1 MTPAPPAPSDDAR
14 AAVAAWLRFAD
25 QAGIDL
31 SLEATPRPWWGAAPL
46 AVDAAPA
53 GEGASAPAGEGAGRA
68 APTPASGAATVAPVL
83 PEPQARAPASALA
96 SGPAADARKLAA
108 TAASVDELI
117 ELLRGFDGCG
127 LARTAMNLCVG
138 DGDPTSELML
148 VGEAPGAEEDR
159 QGKPFVGK
167 SGQLLDRMLEAAG
180 RPRRRT
186 WITNTVFWR
195 PPGNRSPTAQE
206 LATCLPFVERQ
217 IELVRP
223 RAVLFVG
230 GIAVRALLDLE
241 EGVTKLRGR
250 KFRYPLAD
258 GGAIPA
264 TVMFHPA
271 YLLRRPQ
278 LKGLAWRDLLAATAM
293 VEGG

>member
-1 MTPAPPAPSDDAR
+1 MSAAPGGDAR
-14 AAVAAWLRFAD
+14 AELAAWLRFLD
-25 QAGIDL
+25 QAGVDL
-31 SLEATPRPWWGAAPL
+31 ATDGVPRPWRPAAAPP
-46 AVDAAPA
+46 AATTAQP
-53 GEGASAPAGEGAGRA
+53 P
-68 APTPASGAATVAPVL
+68 PPPASGDAAVAPVL
-83 PEPQARAPASALA
+83 PPPARRAAAPATG
-96 SGPAADARKLAA
+96 SGPATARRLAA
-108 TAASVDELI
+108 EAESVAELI
-117 ELLRGFDGCG
+117 EVLRDFDGCG

-138 DGDPTSELML
+138 DGDPNSALML

-167 SGQLLDRMLEAAG
+167 SGQLLDRMLAASG
-180 RPRRRT
+180 RPRART

-230 GIAVRALLDLE
+230 GIAVRALLELD

-250 KFRYPLAD
+250 RFRYPRAD
-258 GGAIPA
+258 GGEIPA

-293 VEGG
+293 AGDG